1 MDTMKLSDLNEK
13 YITYVQ
19 ETIDLTVQGAED
31 EFPVMGDVIARSG
44 VATHKQLEILEEQ
57 GHIKSV
63 TIDVPSRLMPGK
75 TVPAKAYYTE
85 RRVPK
90 LVEAMTPKKR
100 TIEIVE

>member
-1 MDTMKLSDLNEK
+1 MDTKKLSDLNDK
-13 YITYVQ
+13 YIAYVQ
-19 ETIDLTVQGAED
+19 ETIDMTVQGAED

-44 VATHKQLEILEEQ
+44 VATHKQLDVLEAQ

-90 LVEAMTPKKR
+90 LVDAMLPKKQ
-100 TIEIVE
+100 TIEIVK